1 MSTNPLDDRRNQAAH
16 LLRRA
21 GFGGTPAEIDQLA
34 ALSHSDAVE
43 KLLNFQIDGNLAFN
57 LERKLQ
63 ENGYE
68 PALNDISY
76 WWLLL
81 MARTKQPLQ
90 EKMTLFWHG
99 HFTSSYSKVK
109 DPMLLLEQ
117 NQLFRD
123 NALGNFNNLTKKI
136 SRNPAMIDFLDGQSN
151 RKGKPNENYAR
162 ELMEL
167 FTIGI
172 GNYSES
178 DVREAARAFT
188 GWGYKDRAYVF
199 SANQHDT
206 GSKTF
211 MGQTGN
217 FNGDDIIDI
226 ILKSPESGSFI
237 VNKLWEF
244 FVYTGPEQSVTDR
257 LSDVYFKSN
266 YNIKEVMRAIF
277 NSPEFLSEKAYRALV
292 KSPVEYVIGISKQM
306 GATNIASNLTTAAAG
321 MGQTLFNP
329 PTVKGWDGN
338 LHWINSSYFF
348 NHINTANALADAKQT
363 NGQFRYDPYQLLG
376 FNGGA
381 SSQAPDNAGAVV
393 DKFAG
398 IFLDGQIQP
407 EVKNALTDYLNSSG
421 ALKASDLSDAAGGK
435 NTAKTVDSRVRGT
448 LHLILSTPD
457 YILK

>member
-1 MSTNPLDDRRNQAAH
+1 MSTNPLSDRRAQAAH

-68 PALNDISY
+68 PALNDIAY

-99 HFTSSYSKVK
+99 HFTSSFSKVK

-123 NALGNFNNLTKKI
+123 NALGKFGDFVKKV
-136 SRNPAMIDFLDGQSN
+136 SRNPAMIDFLDGEAN

-172 GNYSES
+172 GNYTEQ

-188 GWGYKDRAYVF
+188 GWSYKDRSYIF
-199 SANQHDT
+199 LANQHDT

-226 ILKSPESGSFI
+226 ILKRPESGKFI
-237 VNKLWEF
+237 INELWSF
-244 FVYTGPEQSVTDR
+244 FVYPNPEPAVTDR
-257 LSDVYFKSN
+257 LAEVYFKSN
-266 YNIKEVMRAIF
+266 YDLKEVMRAIF
-277 NSPEFLSEKAYRALV
+277 LSPEFLSDKAYRALV
-292 KSPVEYVIGISKQM
+292 KSPVEYVIGMAKQL
-306 GATNIASNLTTAAAG
+306 GATNIASNLTQAAAG

-338 LHWINSSYFF
+338 LGWINTSYFF
-348 NHINTANALADAKQT
+348 DRINTANNLAGARGQQA
-363 NGQFRYDPYQLLG
+363 QFRYDPYELLG
-376 FNGGA
+376 LTGPN
-381 SSQAPDNAGAVV
+381 SQPPADAGAVV
-393 DKFAG
+393 DRFAG
-398 IFLDGQIQP
+398 IFLDGQLQP
-407 EVKNALTDYLNSSG
+407 EVKSALAEYLNTPP
-421 ALKASDLSDAAGGK
+421 LKSSDLDDAASGK
-435 NTAKTVDSRVRGT
+435 QTARLVDTRVRGT
-448 LHLILSTPD
+448 LHLLMSTPD
-457 YILK
+457 YMLK